1 MRISNDGFDM
11 VQKCL
16 QARRLGN
23 DESGRPRVPTGA
35 VICTVCGS
43 LLVVSR
49 TASSHRY
56 YLCRRRA
63 MMGDLRHAACRAAV
77 RVSD

>member
-1 MRISNDGFDM
+1 MRISNDDFDR

-35 VICTVCGS
+35 VICTGCGS

-49 TASSHRY
+49 TASGHRY
-56 YLCRRRA
+56 YRCHTA
-63 MMGDLRHAACRAAV
+63 MMSSIRDVGCIGVV
-77 RVSD
+77 RVPD